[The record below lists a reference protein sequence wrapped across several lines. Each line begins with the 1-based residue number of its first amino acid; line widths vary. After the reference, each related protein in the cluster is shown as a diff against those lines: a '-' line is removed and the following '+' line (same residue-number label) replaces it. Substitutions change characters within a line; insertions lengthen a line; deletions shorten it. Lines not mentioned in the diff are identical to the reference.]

1 MSRKEI
7 SSETVV
13 KAIVTGFVSYG
24 IIIFVLCALIAAVG
38 DQFLKNIPTKE
49 SYNLYI
55 TVPLIASIF
64 IYFIIHLVCRLS
76 TYDVFKKCKTD
87 AENYSTI
94 VKYLSLFFIALIFLT
109 IVVFLSL
116 LYLNLKYQIQS
127 IALAELQY
135 ESIFSNEHTGQLM
148 KEMEESFNQNK
159 VNSINSTIILVLGV
173 TLSTLTLI
181 PYQSKML
188 KRYNEQEEKE
198 PEKQENTSDAK
209 KVKKADTKKKNK

>member
-7 SSETVV
+7 SAETVV

-24 IIIFVLCALIAAVG
+24 IIIFVICILIGTVA
-38 DQFLKNIPTKE
+38 DQILNNIPIKE

-55 TVPLIASIF
+55 TVPLLASFF
-64 IYFIIHLVCRLS
+64 IYFIIHLICRLS

-87 AENYSTI
+87 VENYSVIT
-94 VKYLSLFFIALIFLT
+94 KYLSLFFIALIFLT

-148 KEMEESFNQNK
+148 REMEESFNKNK
-159 VNSINSTIILVLGV
+159 INSINSTIILVLGV

-181 PYQSKML
+181 PYQFKML
-188 KRYNEQEEKE
+188 KRYNEQEEL
-198 PEKQENTSDAK
+198 EKTSEETKNQK
-209 KVKKADTKKKNK
+209 KTSNA

>member
-7 SSETVV
+7 SAETVV

-24 IIIFVLCALIAAVG
+24 IIIFVICILIGTVA
-38 DQFLKNIPTKE
+38 DQILNNIPTKE

-55 TVPLIASIF
+55 TVPLLASFF
-64 IYFIIHLVCRLS
+64 IYFIIHLICRLS

-87 AENYSTI
+87 VENYSVIT
-94 VKYLSLFFIALIFLT
+94 KYLSLFFIALIFLT

-148 KEMEESFNQNK
+148 REMEESFNKNK
-159 VNSINSTIILVLGV
+159 INSINSTIILVLGV

-181 PYQSKML
+181 PYQFKML
-188 KRYNEQEEKE
+188 KRYNEQEEL
-198 PEKQENTSDAK
+198 EKTSEETKNQK
-209 KVKKADTKKKNK
+209 KTSNA

>member
-7 SSETVV
+7 SAETVV

-24 IIIFVLCALIAAVG
+24 IIIFVICILIGTVA
-38 DQFLKNIPTKE
+38 DQILNNIPTKE

-55 TVPLIASIF
+55 TVPLLASFF
-64 IYFIIHLVCRLS
+64 IYFIIHLICRLS

-87 AENYSTI
+87 VENYSVIT
-94 VKYLSLFFIALIFLT
+94 KYLSLFFIALIFLT

-148 KEMEESFNQNK
+148 REMEETFNKNK
-159 VNSINSTIILVLGV
+159 INSINSTIILVLGV

-181 PYQSKML
+181 PYQFKML
-188 KRYNEQEEKE
+188 KRYNEQEEL
-198 PEKQENTSDAK
+198 EKTSEETKNQK
-209 KVKKADTKKKNK
+209 KTSNA

>member
-7 SSETVV
+7 SAETVV

-24 IIIFVLCALIAAVG
+24 IIIFVFCILIGTIA
-38 DQFLKNIPTKE
+38 DQFLNSIPAKE

-55 TVPLIASIF
+55 TVPLLASFF
-64 IYFIIHLVCRLS
+64 IYFIIHLICRLS

-87 AENYSTI
+87 QENYSTI
-94 VKYLSLFFIALIFLT
+94 TKYLSLFFVALIFLT

-135 ESIFSNEHTGQLM
+135 ENIFSNEHTGQLM
-148 KEMEESFNQNK
+148 KEMEDSFNKNK
-159 VNSINSTIILVLGV
+159 INSINSTIILVMGV

-188 KRYNEQEEKE
+188 KKYNECEEFEKVSEKTKE
-198 PEKQENTSDAK
+198 PKKSDNTE
-209 KVKKADTKKKNK
+209 KNK